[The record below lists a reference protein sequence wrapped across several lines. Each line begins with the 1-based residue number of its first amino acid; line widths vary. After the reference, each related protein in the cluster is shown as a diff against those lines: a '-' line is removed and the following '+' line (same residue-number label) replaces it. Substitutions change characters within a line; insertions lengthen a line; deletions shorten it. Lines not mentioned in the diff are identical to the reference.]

1 MGNKDHLPKFPPCA
15 DEAPTGKKLTRYDK
29 EHFRLYL
36 YLRLW
41 LSEGATREELYEHM
55 FYIDGKAEPDRA
67 RRMFDS
73 HLERSDWAYTP
84 ECFEQLLSPE
94 LRKRLSKKDSVKSLG
109 YATRR
114 RVTAPKRRRKPTS

>member
-1 MGNKDHLPKFPPCA
+1 MGNKDHLPKFPACA
-15 DEAPTGKKLTRYDK
+15 NEAPTGKELTQYDK
-29 EHFRLYL
+29 KHFRLYL

-73 HLERSDWAYTP
+73 HLERANWINTP
-84 ECFEQLLSPE
+84 ECFAQLVSPP
-94 LRKRLSKKDSVKSLG
+94 LRKHPSKKASAKSSG
-109 YATRR
+109 RATRR
-114 RVTAPKRRRKPTS
+114 RVTAPKRRKKSAS